1 MTSSEHT
8 SSQPSSADFVV
19 ERHRQ
24 WQHLAELV
32 AAQRE
37 AIIGRDHQSLADI
50 NDRLHVHCRSL
61 QADAEPPLPG
71 QLMDDEALAELADLQ
86 LQVRAAAQVNY
97 DLIADALACTDTML
111 QLLHPELCSPV
122 YDQRGQVADRF
133 GGLSVNRS
141 A

>member
-19 ERHRQ
+19 EQHRQ

-37 AIIGRDHQSLADI
+37 AIISHDHQALADTS
-50 NDRLHVHCRSL
+50 DRLHVHCRSL
-61 QADAEPPLPG
+61 QADVEPSLLE

-86 LQVRAAAQVNY
+86 LQVQAAARVNY

-133 GGLSVNRS
+133 GGLSINRS